1 MKYVLKERH
10 YASGPST
17 RKYAV
22 IDTTTDQLLL
32 LTSNQQY
39 GVMILNKLNTMQ
51 KRLTIYG

>member
-39 GVMILNKLNTMQ
+39 GVMILNKLNSMQ